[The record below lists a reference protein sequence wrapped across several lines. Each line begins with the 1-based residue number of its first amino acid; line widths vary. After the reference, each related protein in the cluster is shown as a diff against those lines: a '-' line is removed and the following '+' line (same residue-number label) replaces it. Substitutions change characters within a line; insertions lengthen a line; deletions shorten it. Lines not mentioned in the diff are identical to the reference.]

1 MKTKFAYLLIAV
13 SAFVLMGCG
22 GADSLDQPAK
32 EEVTGGEVTVNFDA
46 QTMRNVLVSKG
57 AIPADYDKP
66 VFGYKAYKIPYE
78 TTDDEGNR
86 VKVSGLMVVPTGVPA
101 TMKQIGFSLVSDSH
115 GTIFANA
122 EAPTVIAE
130 TTNSPDGAPVIL
142 TALSGFV
149 TLQADYI
156 GFGDSVGHYH
166 PYLLKSSS
174 AATTVDFINAARA
187 FAENNGIPLNGQL
200 FVTGYSEGGHVAMAA
215 LQALENEGAPVA
227 FAAPMAGPYM
237 LDRMGQGVL
246 AANTLPVPSFIADVA
261 YAFAV
266 RYGVNVDTLVKEP
279 YASALPGLFDGS
291 KARPEIDA
299 QLTHVTA
306 DLFTSDAISRLTAL
320 DNTYWF
326 TQTLQLNSTAYW
338 GPQTPTRLVQCMGD
352 DVIPFAM
359 STGTASVMRDNFG
372 AADIGV
378 IPVEVA
384 ITGDA
389 NTSLRL
395 GHADCATPAY
405 GVVSKIF
412 ADVRKA
418 TIGY

>member
-22 GADSLDQPAK
+22 GADSLDQPPK
-32 EEVTGGEVTVNFDA
+32 EEVTGGEVVVDFSA
-46 QTMRNVLVSKG
+46 ETMRNILVSEK
-57 AIPADYDKP
+57 AIPADYNNS

-78 TTDDEGNR
+78 TTDEEGNR
-86 VKVSGLMVVPTGVPA
+86 IKVSGLMVVPTGVPA
-101 TMKQIGFSLVSDSH
+101 IMKQIGFSLVSDSH

-266 RYGVNVDTLVKEP
+266 RYGVNVNTLVKEP

-299 QLTHVTA
+299 QLTHVTT
-306 DLFTSDAISRLTAL
+306 DLFTADAINRLTSL

>member
-32 EEVTGGEVTVNFDA
+32 EEVTGGEVVVDFSA
-46 QTMRNVLVSKG
+46 ETMRNILVSEK
-57 AIPADYDKP
+57 AIPADYNNS

-78 TTDDEGNR
+78 TTDEEGNR
-86 VKVSGLMVVPTGVPA
+86 IKVSGLMVVPTGVPA
-101 TMKQIGFSLVSDSH
+101 IMKQIGFSLVSDSH

-266 RYGVNVDTLVKEP
+266 RYGVNVNTLVKEP

-299 QLTHVTA
+299 QLTHVTT
-306 DLFTSDAISRLTAL
+306 DLFTADAINRLTSL

-384 ITGDA
+384 ITGDV
-389 NTSLRL
+389 NTSMRL

>member
-32 EEVTGGEVTVNFDA
+32 EEVTGGEVVVDFSA
-46 QTMRNVLVSKG
+46 ETMRNILVSEK
-57 AIPADYDKP
+57 AIPADYNNS

-78 TTDDEGNR
+78 TTDEEGNR
-86 VKVSGLMVVPTGVPA
+86 IKVSGLMVVPTGVPA
-101 TMKQIGFSLVSDSH
+101 IMKQIGFSLVSDSH

-266 RYGVNVDTLVKEP
+266 RYGVNVNTLVKEP

-299 QLTHVTA
+299 QLTHVTT
-306 DLFTSDAISRLTAL
+306 DLFTADAINRLTSL